1 MDIKGLNLKLEATHQ
16 QKQDLINF
24 YFQPVRNVKENQL
37 LKSKRKELAL
47 IILEEV
53 LPLTEGVSEPTLI
66 SIEKGKIEAT
76 QFKLND
82 TKTFTQIASR
92 SEAVLVVGKFELGSN
107 MDFVDSNEKHF
118 YFEVPVDGFIYGEVE
133 PFAIIQDAY
142 SQRIKAA

>member
-1 MDIKGLNLKLEATHQ
+1 MDIKGLNSKLETTHQ

-24 YFQPVRNVKENQL
+24 YFQPVRNIKENQL

-53 LPLTEGVSEPTLI
+53 LPLTQNITEPTLI
-66 SIEKGKIEAT
+66 TISKGKIEAT

-82 TKTFTQIASR
+82 TKLFAQKSSQA
-92 SEAVLVVGKFELGSN
+92 EAVLVVGKFELGSN
-107 MDFVDSNEKHF
+107 MDFIASNEKHF
-118 YFEVPVDGFIYGEVE
+118 YFEVPVDGFIYGEAE

-142 SQRIKAA
+142 SQRLKAA